1 MKVGLRLSI
10 ALFTFF
16 PLVFEFA
23 QEIAFGTFMDQ
34 SQVRIMGANA
44 ASEEPDKT
52 DVLIDLLPLGDV
64 FENSTVFLVYERFWH
79 KQVFIN
85 SSYFGDY
92 EVLYVRYPGVIL
104 AWFDPHA
111 QERLRG
117 LDIRIRAG
125 RQVPGGAFMLVQGP
139 SIRMFPSPTLASC
152 TKALVSL
159 LGGLLYYLLRDE
171 SVRGCLM
178 RASVGVEPYIAVL
191 LGWGGP
197 ATCLLMLTS
206 APLVSPCSLSG
217 RSGQCPFSRP
227 WYELSRTYRFG
238 LVGATL

>member
-1 MKVGLRLSI
+1 MFRSGLCADCIPPTCYDPLTNSRPGSPCTCVLPIKVGLRLSI

-52 DVLIDLLPLGDV
+52 DVLIDLLPLGDI

-92 EVLYVRYPGVIL
+92 EVLYVRYPGWSFLPDKFSSLSYFLFYFVL
-104 AWFDPHA
+104 AMT
-111 QERLRG
+111 EN
-117 LDIRIRAG
+117 I
-125 RQVPGGAFMLVQGP
+125 
-139 SIRMFPSPTLASC
+139 
-152 TKALVSL
+152 
-159 LGGLLYYLLRDE
+159 LLYFVDCIY
-171 SVRGCLM
+171 
-178 RASVGVEPYIAVL
+178 
-191 LGWGGP
+191 
-197 ATCLLMLTS
+197 
-206 APLVSPCSLSG
+206 
-217 RSGQCPFSRP
+217 
-227 WYELSRTYRFG
+227 
-238 LVGATL
+238 